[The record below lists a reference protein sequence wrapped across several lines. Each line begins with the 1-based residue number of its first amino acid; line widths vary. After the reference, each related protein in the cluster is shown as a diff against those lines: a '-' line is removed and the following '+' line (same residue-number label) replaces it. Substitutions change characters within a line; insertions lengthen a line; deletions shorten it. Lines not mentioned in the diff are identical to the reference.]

1 MLIGH
6 QLAFFLRRYTARRRP
21 VDAGGDAEDRLR
33 LAGEWAKVVMQVVVS
48 LVVLVLGGWLL
59 RGGVD
64 AELHKVGA
72 GLIGTV
78 LGYWL
83 R

>member
-1 MLIGH
+1 MEPFGE
-6 QLAFFLRRYTARRRP
+6 QLRFAARALAHRAHPLDLGPEEP
-21 VDAGGDAEDRLR
+21 VDRSREYGRL
-33 LAGEWAKVVMQVVVS
+33 VMQAIVS
-48 LVVLVLGGWLL
+48 LAVLATAIYLLLQGGT
-59 RGGVD
+59 D
-64 AELHKVGA
+64 KQQEVGA

>member
-1 MLIGH
+1 MGPGGTIDQSRELVRLI
-6 QLAFFLRRYTARRRP
+6 
-21 VDAGGDAEDRLR
+21 
-33 LAGEWAKVVMQVVVS
+33 MQVVVS
-48 LVVLVLGGWLL
+48 VAVLATGIYLLLQGGN
-59 RGGVD
+59 D
-64 AELHKVGA
+64 KQQEVGA

>member
-1 MLIGH
+1 MRALGE
-6 QLAFFLRRYTARRRP
+6 QLRFAAGVMARRRNP
-21 VDAGGDAEDRLR
+21 LDMGPEDARDPKEFVRLI
-33 LAGEWAKVVMQVVVS
+33 MQVVVS
-48 LVVLVLGGWLL
+48 LAVLATGIYLLLQGGS
-59 RGGVD
+59 D
-64 AELHKVGA
+64 KQQEVGA